1 MTALHIGKNLFLLLK
16 GLFIFPTFLAA
27 YYGEEDI
34 CRELFKH
41 IPAPTKSSMPTK
53 PENAMVEELCY
64 ESDLTALHLASYSG
78 SENVVRAVLNQ
89 PKVDVAARSNPSG
102 YTALHLACLTG
113 HVGVV
118 GLLLSRSTDLLRVVD
133 ESGQSCLHIGR
144 AHTVHVTI
152 SV

>member
-1 MTALHIGKNLFLLLK
+1 MTALHIGNACLS
-16 GLFIFPTFLAA
+16 GLFSNFLHFSAA

-89 PKVDVAARSNPSG
+89 PKV
-102 YTALHLACLTG
+102 TITILTRPG
-113 HVGVV
+113 ID
-118 GLLLSRSTDLLRVVD
+118 RDNNKQY
-133 ESGQSCLHIGR
+133 QSQGGGGG
-144 AHTVHVTI
+144 
-152 SV
+152 

>member
-1 MTALHIGKNLFLLLK
+1 MSPNDENKTGFTPVHLAAKCGHADVFDLFARTGISLKQPSSKIGMTALHIGNACLSELLINCLN
-16 GLFIFPTFLAA
+16 FSAA

-89 PKVDVAARSNPSG
+89 PKV
-102 YTALHLACLTG
+102 TIIILTRP
-113 HVGVV
+113 GVD
-118 GLLLSRSTDLLRVVD
+118 RDNNR
-133 ESGQSCLHIGR
+133 
-144 AHTVHVTI
+144 
-152 SV
+152 